1 MKVELD
7 QDQKDQLNNEME
19 RNPIRKWMAI
29 KEFMKFEIGDV
40 LVKKMARYKAKDEHE
55 WVTENINSENKMAQR
70 YVYIHE
76 DEFGIGYVKQL
87 RVANGTLGQDIWSM
101 TDFDYKYVRFEVD
114 PEFAEA
120 TFLGGDF
127 DIKKIHAQSLEQ
139 RKIITKVNRKK
150 GQKFKTLQ
158 GFNDFFDK
166 LKVGDKYWT
175 TQDFTGR
182 CKTEVV
188 INEIV
193 KVPMSAQ
200 DIQSYYVV
208 RRIME
213 REREMTRKGEAFTP
227 FFNSSYTYKVS
238 TSSRHRDNR
247 YVFEYRDYIFYTQE
261 PAVEEKKK

>member
-7 QDQKDQLNNEME
+7 DKQKQQLEGEMNS
-19 RNPIRKWMAI
+19 NPIRKWMVI

-40 LVKKMARYKAKDEHE
+40 LIRKQARYKPRDETE
-55 WVTENINSENKMAQR
+55 WITENINSDNKMAQR

-76 DEFGIGYVKQL
+76 DEFGIGYIKQL
-87 RVANGTLGQDIWSM
+87 RVANGTLGQEIWSM
-101 TDFDYKYVRFEVD
+101 TDFDYKSTRFEVD

-127 DIKKIHAQSLEQ
+127 DIKKIHSQALEQ

-182 CKTEVV
+182 YKTEVV

-200 DIQSYYVV
+200 DIQSDYMV
-208 RRIME
+208 RCIME
-213 REREMTRKGEAFTP
+213 CEREMTRKGEAFTP

-247 YVFEYRDYIFYTQE
+247 YVFEYRDYILYTQE
-261 PAVEEKKK
+261 PAIEEKKK